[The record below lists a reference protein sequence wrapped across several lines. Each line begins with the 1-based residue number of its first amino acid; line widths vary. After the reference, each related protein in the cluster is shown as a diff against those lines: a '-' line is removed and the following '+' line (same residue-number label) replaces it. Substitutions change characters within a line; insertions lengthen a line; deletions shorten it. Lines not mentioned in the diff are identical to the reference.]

1 MLRDHMRVLVGGSPG
16 TFGCHACYTGL
27 LVISSVIPSGLTSQ
41 FLGWQVSVLPGSEA
55 SALVSVRLVT
65 QWLKSL
71 ASSPSK
77 RCRCLGGHEHLRL
90 VGRSSTRPVL
100 KHGPWSLTHARVPQ

>member
-1 MLRDHMRVLVGGSPG
+1 MRMLAGGSPG
-16 TFGCHACYTGL
+16 IFGCRRCYTGL
-27 LVISSVIPSGLTSQ
+27 FVISSVRPNGLTSQ
-41 FLGWQVSVLPGSEA
+41 FLGWQVFVLPGSEA

-77 RCRCLGGHEHLRL
+77 RCRCQGGHEHLR
-90 VGRSSTRPVL
+90 
-100 KHGPWSLTHARVPQ
+100 

>member
-1 MLRDHMRVLVGGSPG
+1 MRMLVGGSPG

-27 LVISSVIPSGLTSQ
+27 FVISSVIPSGLTSQ

-77 RCRCLGGHEHLRL
+77 RCRCLGGHEHLR
-90 VGRSSTRPVL
+90 
-100 KHGPWSLTHARVPQ
+100 

>member
-1 MLRDHMRVLVGGSPG
+1 MRMLVGGSPG
-16 TFGCHACYTGL
+16 TFGCRRCYTGL
-27 LVISSVIPSGLTSQ
+27 FVISSVRPNGLTSQ

-55 SALVSVRLVT
+55 SALVSVRLAT

-77 RCRCLGGHEHLRL
+77 RCRCLAGTSICGE
-90 VGRSSTRPVL
+90 
-100 KHGPWSLTHARVPQ
+100 